1 MASSSG
7 SQGVLVLLALVALVV
22 AGLQVMDLVT
32 DEWRRDYS
40 GIWMALAVMAV
51 VAGLDLVR
59 SKRAE
64 REKLSRERQKELV
77 KEYLQGVSHSH
88 TRRG

>member
-77 KEYLQGVSHSH
+77 KEYLQGASHSQ